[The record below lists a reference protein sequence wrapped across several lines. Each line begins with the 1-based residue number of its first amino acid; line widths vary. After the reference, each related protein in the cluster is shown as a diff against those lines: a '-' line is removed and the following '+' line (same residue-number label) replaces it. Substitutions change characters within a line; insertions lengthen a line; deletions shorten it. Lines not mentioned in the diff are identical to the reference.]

1 MIDDY
6 NREVPKFSIAL
17 RKLCDARVSVRSYN
31 NTTKR
36 LYELLREVDEM
47 TRSPFL
53 DIDAEVTLA
62 EITLEAL
69 IDFIDES
76 RRLKQDPEDRWFD
89 LLSETIKRF
98 CESNP
103 RVPVEAWF
111 HLHPDPRTNDCY
123 RMALLDFLNISEQVV
138 AEEFSQPAP
147 DFTDD
152 SSESLDKFFKE
163 LEMITV

>member
-1 MIDDY
+1 MDSNI
-6 NREVPKFSIAL
+6 EMPKFTNAL
-17 RKLCDARVSVRSYN
+17 RCIYRVGLSARSYN
-31 NTTKR
+31 NTIKR
-36 LYELLREVDEM
+36 LYELLREVDER
-47 TRSPFL
+47 TRNPFT
-53 DIDAEVTLA
+53 DTDAEM
-62 EITLEAL
+62 TLEAL

-76 RRLKQDPEDRWFD
+76 RCLKQDPEGRWFD

-98 CESNP
+98 CES
-103 RVPVEAWF
+103 
-111 HLHPDPRTNDCY
+111 DPRTNDCY
-123 RMALLDFLNISEQVV
+123 RMALLEFLDISEQVV

>member
-17 RKLCDARVSVRSYN
+17 RRLCDARVSVRSYN

-36 LYELLREVDEM
+36 LYELLREVNE
-47 TRSPFL
+47 RVQSPFP
-53 DIDAEVTLA
+53 DIDAELTLG
-62 EITLEAL
+62 TL

-76 RRLKQDPEDRWFD
+76 KCFKRDPEDRWFD
-89 LLSETIKRF
+89 LLSETIRRF

-103 RVPVEAWF
+103 GVPVEAWF

-123 RMALLDFLNISEQVV
+123 RMALLEFLDISEQVV
-138 AEEFSQPAP
+138 AEEFSQPAT
-147 DFTDD
+147 DFTDE

-163 LEMITV
+163 LEMITA

>member
-1 MIDDY
+1 MDSNI
-6 NREVPKFSIAL
+6 EMPKFTNAL
-17 RKLCDARVSVRSYN
+17 RCIYRVGLSVRSYN
-31 NTTKR
+31 NTIKR
-36 LYELLREVDEM
+36 LYELLRGVNE
-47 TRSPFL
+47 RAQSPFP
-53 DIDAEVTLA
+53 DIGAER
-62 EITLEAL
+62 TLEAL

-76 RRLKQDPEDRWFD
+76 KCFKRDPEDRWFD
-89 LLSETIKRF
+89 LLSETIRRF
-98 CESNP
+98 CESHP
-103 RVPVEAWF
+103 GVPVEAWL

-123 RMALLDFLNISEQVV
+123 RMAYLEFLDISEQVV